1 MGPSVEREITSG
13 NTQRPLRKVP
23 YPVVLIALFQFFKSG
38 FLLYLFLQFWHAYSA
53 WAAEGRPYDSAFLD
67 SFFMILFPALSVV
80 YVVIGWGLLKLR
92 PWARGFLIGAIIC
105 TWVAGKYGSHLSLDV
120 LFFSNGMNLGH
131 QRLATI
137 FCVFLLDLFVFC
149 TLVFYPD
156 IAKTFAEKD
165 NDDLL

>member
-1 MGPSVEREITSG
+1 MDPAIEREITSG
-13 NTQRPLRKVP
+13 NTQRPLRKAP

-38 FLLYLFLQFWHAYSA
+38 FLLYLFLQFCHGYSA
-53 WAAEGRPYDSAFLD
+53 RAVAGRPYDSAFLD
-67 SFFMILFPALSVV
+67 SIFMILFPALSVV

-105 TWVAGKYGSHLSLDV
+105 TWVGGRYGSHLSLDV
-120 LFFSNGMNLGH
+120 LFFSNGMNLGQ
-131 QRLATI
+131 QRLSTI

-156 IAKTFAEKD
+156 IAKTFDQREDK
-165 NDDLL
+165 DLL

>member
-1 MGPSVEREITSG
+1 VNPAVETETATK
-13 NTQRPLRKVP
+13 NAQRTRRKPP
-23 YPVVLIALFQFFKSG
+23 YLVVLIALFQFFKSG
-38 FLLYLFLQFWHAYSA
+38 FLLYLFLRFWHDYLA
-53 WAAEGRPYDSAFLD
+53 WAAAGRPYDSFLPD

-105 TWVAGKYGSHLSLDV
+105 TWIGGRYGSHLSLDI

-131 QRLATI
+131 QRLSTI

-149 TLVFYPD
+149 SLVFYPD
-156 IAKTFAEKD
+156 IAKTFGQRED
-165 NDDLL
+165 EDLL